1 MLDCIPQKD
10 KLWYLENVV
19 ILGNKVFADIIK
31 LK

>member
-10 KLWYLENVV
+10 KLWYLGNVV

-31 LK
+31 LR